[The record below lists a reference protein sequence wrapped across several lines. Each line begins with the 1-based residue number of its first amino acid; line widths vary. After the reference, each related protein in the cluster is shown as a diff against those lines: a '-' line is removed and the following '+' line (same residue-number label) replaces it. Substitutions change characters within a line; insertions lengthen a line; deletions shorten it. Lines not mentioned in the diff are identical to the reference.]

1 MLLFPHQK
9 SVDFMINWD
18 DIDTVLL
25 DMDGTLL
32 DLHYDN
38 FFWMSYL
45 PKHYAKFKRL
55 KRWEAWAEI
64 EPMMQSERGKL
75 SWYSLDYWTEQLG
88 IDIPTLKREIAHMI
102 EIRPFVVEFLTS
114 LREHGKTLYL
124 VTNAH
129 NKTLAIKVE
138 QTGIDRWFD
147 RIIVSHDLGL
157 PKEDPEFW
165 HRMRALHPFDPA
177 RSLLIDD
184 TESVLASAKQ
194 AGIAHLLTLLQ
205 PDSHK
210 DLRSETLFRGI
221 HHFDEIL
228 PAGQQ

>member
-1 MLLFPHQK
+1 
-9 SVDFMINWD
+9 MINWD

-45 PKHYAKFKRL
+45 PKHYAKFKRI
-55 KRWEAWAEI
+55 KRWEAWAEL
-64 EPMMQSERGKL
+64 EPIMQSNRGTL
-75 SWYSLDYWTEQLG
+75 AWYSLDYWTDKLG

-102 EIRPFVVEFLTS
+102 EIRPFVVEFLTG

-138 QTGIDRWFD
+138 HTGIDRWFD
-147 RIIVSHDLGL
+147 RVIVSHDLGL

-184 TESVLASAKQ
+184 TESVLTSAKQ

-210 DLRSETLFRGI
+210 DVRSDTLFRGI

-228 PAGQQ
+228 PGTTL